1 MSVVWGGSLSALF
14 LGGAAAAGAA
24 AGSTGSRVVVEPEI
38 LRLFNDLGYPWLVG
52 RTYDEILMDRELCA
66 AAAGEVPWG
75 LYITGELLR
84 TAPSPGAAVE
94 LAGGLLGLG
103 LSVGEAATIATAVA
117 TAHDMVFLVNERAR
131 AMAREFGLTP
141 ASPLQVIVDAF
152 RKELITPEEFVRL
165 ASELLRWEKD

>member
-14 LGGAAAAGAA
+14 LGGAAAAGAV
-24 AGSTGSRVVVEPEI
+24 GSTGSRVVVEPEI
-38 LRLFNDLGYPWLVG
+38 LRLFSDLGYPWLVG

-66 AAAGEVPWG
+66 AAADEVPWG

-94 LAGGLLGLG
+94 LAEELLGLG
-103 LSVGEAATIATAVA
+103 LSVGEAATIAAAVA
-117 TAHDMVFLVNERAR
+117 TAHDMVLLVNDRAR
-131 AMAREFGLTP
+131 AVAREFGLTP

-165 ASELLRWEKD
+165 ASEL